1 MEEKNQ
7 QEKMAIVRQ
16 VELFENAF
24 NKAKENGGMWLDNDG
39 RKAPKLYLKP
49 LQISAFNA
57 IILGMHS
64 DQNGY
69 KTNQYTLFSEA
80 KKRGESVQTKEK
92 GVPFLW
98 YNWNEYVN
106 KHNPEEKISRSDYQ
120 ALPADKQEDYKGIRN
135 REVRSLFNIEQTT
148 LPMVDKT
155 TFDTVVK
162 EIGPLKDRTDIESAS
177 NEIRQ
182 GVENLLE
189 QSRKNLVDIR
199 TDTTGVAHYD
209 SKKDI
214 VFLPPATSYEHYED
228 YARDAVSMLVS
239 VTGHQQRLAREGM
252 VVKNGKVSEDA
263 MKQER
268 LVVEVA
274 SAVKLQEL
282 GISAK
287 LSPDSMKMTD
297 YWIRELKEDPHLA
310 DILERDVNNA
320 IDMIH
325 KAERGEKVELNNR
338 VLQNQIADIK
348 HILPKH
354 YYVADEIKTLPNID
368 TKEFV
373 VVKEP
378 EQKMADV
385 VLPSGASL
393 GVENEIPGMNK
404 GRIEHALQ
412 KEGYE
417 TVTFY
422 NIDGSMGYRPD
433 DSFFD
438 GKEVSVNRMNKW
450 NLETLTL
457 LDVSDAIRRSGAI
470 DFEKILMLRNDEGK
484 WTLYLKPEN
493 EKSFSVYPEK
503 ADLNLFFT
511 TIKQGDEEASEK
523 YVRIW
528 PRNTIWLPKTIRTL
542 KLTSSK
548 AMRQQKNSQG

>member
-106 KHNPEEKISRSDYQ
+106 KHNPDEKISRSDYQ

-162 EIGPLKDRTDIESAS
+162 ETGPLKDRTDIESAS

-182 GVENLLE
+182 GIENLLE

-214 VFLPPATSYEHYED
+214 VFLPPASSYEYYED
-228 YARDAVSMLVS
+228 YARDAVSMLIS
-239 VTGHQQRLAREGM
+239 ATGHQQRLAREGM

-297 YWIRELKEDPHLA
+297 YWLRELKEDPHLP

-373 VVKEP
+373 VIKEP

-393 GVENEIPGMNK
+393 E
-404 GRIEHALQ
+404 
-412 KEGYE
+412 
-417 TVTFY
+417 
-422 NIDGSMGYRPD
+422 S
-433 DSFFD
+433 
-438 GKEVSVNRMNKW
+438 RMRF
-450 NLETLTL
+450 LE
-457 LDVSDAIRRSGAI
+457 
-470 DFEKILMLRNDEGK
+470 
-484 WTLYLKPEN
+484 
-493 EKSFSVYPEK
+493 
-503 ADLNLFFT
+503 
-511 TIKQGDEEASEK
+511 
-523 YVRIW
+523 
-528 PRNTIWLPKTIRTL
+528 
-542 KLTSSK
+542 
-548 AMRQQKNSQG
+548 

>member
-7 QEKMAIVRQ
+7 QEKMAVARQ

-24 NKAKENGGMWLDNDG
+24 NKAKENGGIWLENDG
-39 RKAPKLYLKP
+39 RKAPRLYLKP

-80 KKRGESVQTKEK
+80 KKRGEFVQTKEK

-106 KHNPEEKISRSDYQ
+106 KHNPDEKISRSDYQ
-120 ALPADKQEDYKGIRN
+120 ALSSDKQEDYKGIRN

-162 EIGPLKDRTDIESAS
+162 ETGPLKDRTDIESAS

-214 VFLPPATSYEHYED
+214 VFLPPASSYEHYDD
-228 YARDAVSMLVS
+228 YARDAVSMLMS
-239 VTGHQQRLAREGM
+239 ATGHQQRLAREGM

-268 LVVEVA
+268 LVIEVA

-287 LSPDSMKMTD
+287 LSPDSLKMTD
-297 YWIRELKEDPHLA
+297 Y
-310 DILERDVNNA
+310 
-320 IDMIH
+320 
-325 KAERGEKVELNNR
+325 
-338 VLQNQIADIK
+338 
-348 HILPKH
+348 
-354 YYVADEIKTLPNID
+354 
-368 TKEFV
+368 
-373 VVKEP
+373 
-378 EQKMADV
+378 
-385 VLPSGASL
+385 
-393 GVENEIPGMNK
+393 
-404 GRIEHALQ
+404 
-412 KEGYE
+412 
-417 TVTFY
+417 
-422 NIDGSMGYRPD
+422 
-433 DSFFD
+433 
-438 GKEVSVNRMNKW
+438 
-450 NLETLTL
+450 
-457 LDVSDAIRRSGAI
+457 
-470 DFEKILMLRNDEGK
+470 
-484 WTLYLKPEN
+484 
-493 EKSFSVYPEK
+493 
-503 ADLNLFFT
+503 
-511 TIKQGDEEASEK
+511 
-523 YVRIW
+523 
-528 PRNTIWLPKTIRTL
+528 
-542 KLTSSK
+542 
-548 AMRQQKNSQG
+548 